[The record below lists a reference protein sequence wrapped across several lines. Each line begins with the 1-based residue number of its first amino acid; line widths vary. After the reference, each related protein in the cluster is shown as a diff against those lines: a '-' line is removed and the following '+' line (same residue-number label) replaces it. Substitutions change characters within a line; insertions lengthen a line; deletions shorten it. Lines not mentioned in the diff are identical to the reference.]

1 MKFDQDELKNDK
13 LILTEKIV
21 RKMRDNEIV
30 YDASLF

>member
-1 MKFDQDELKNDK
+1 MKFDSDELKNDR

-21 RKMRDNEIV
+21 KKMRDNEIV